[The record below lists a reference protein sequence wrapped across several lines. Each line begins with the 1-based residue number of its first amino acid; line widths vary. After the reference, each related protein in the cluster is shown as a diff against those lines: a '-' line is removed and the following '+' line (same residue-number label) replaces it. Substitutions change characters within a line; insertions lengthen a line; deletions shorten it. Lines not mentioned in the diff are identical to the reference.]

1 MMAISEDW
9 THYNNQTSMGTEFRP
24 VVCPDFPITDLPGKG
39 VIMKAF
45 VLIKIRA
52 GDVND
57 VVSQLREIP
66 SVSEA
71 HMTFGPYDAVVV
83 IDSPDLSS
91 IGTLI
96 SSSIQPIKGV
106 EQTLTCLAADL

>member
-1 MMAISEDW
+1 
-9 THYNNQTSMGTEFRP
+9 
-24 VVCPDFPITDLPGKG
+24 
-39 VIMKAF
+39 MKAF

-57 VVSQLREIP
+57 VVSQLRGLP

-71 HMTFGPYDAVVV
+71 HMTFGPYDAVAV
-83 IDSPDLSS
+83 IDSSDLSS

-96 SSSIQPIKGV
+96 ATSIQPIDGV
-106 EQTLTCLAADL
+106 EQTLTCLAADI